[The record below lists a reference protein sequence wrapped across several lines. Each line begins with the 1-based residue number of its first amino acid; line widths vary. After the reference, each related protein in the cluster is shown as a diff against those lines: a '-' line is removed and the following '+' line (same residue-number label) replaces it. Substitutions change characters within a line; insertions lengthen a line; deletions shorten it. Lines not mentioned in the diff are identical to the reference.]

1 MTKKNNKETNLT
13 QNKKKWSDI
22 KNFKKSIDIKYND
35 ELLFTM
41 VELKEKDLLEL
52 IKMFS
57 DNEGKELLLTGANS
71 MEFVVTM
78 IKKMVKGV
86 DFDGM
91 SDEDIYNEIMEF
103 GEEVTEQI
111 NNAFKVLITDRFDRY
126 VQNMLKN
133 LDELN
138 KIQEKV
144 INIKRDELTNQQ
156 QQEKFFEVEKKKVVK
171 EMGKENKQEQ
181 NRIDELVSK
190 IEITE

>member
-13 QNKKKWSDI
+13 QSKKKWSDI

-138 KIQEKV
+138 KIQEK
-144 INIKRDELTNQQ
+144 ITNIKKDELTNQ
-156 QQEKFFEVEKKKVVK
+156 QQEKFFEVEK

>member
-13 QNKKKWSDI
+13 QNKRKWSDI

-57 DNEGKELLLTGANS
+57 DNEGKELLLTGVND
-71 MEFVVTM
+71 MKFVVTM

-86 DFDGM
+86 DFNEM